1 MNRET
6 TETKTDEAR
15 MNDMD
20 ILMSL
25 VNEKRTLIQ
34 FQMAEKIVK
43 TYRIKAPSFRAAK
56 GMIDNTHFNN
66 GIDED
71 YDGDVYCEM
80 DGWSEYWETYQP
92 VFDEKIK
99 QVKIGWKWYDV
110 SALKSETR
118 WYLESD
124 ININRELWLLYPNGI
139 ADVPNREGY

>member
-56 GMIDNTHFNN
+56 GMIDNT
-66 GIDED
+66 ISTTALTRIT
-71 YDGDVYCEM
+71 M
-80 DGWSEYWETYQP
+80 ETS
-92 VFDEKIK
+92 I
-99 QVKIGWKWYDV
+99 VKWTVGVSIGRHTNP
-110 SALKSETR
+110 SLTR
-118 WYLESD
+118 RLS
-124 ININRELWLLYPNGI
+124 RSRLVGS
-139 ADVPNREGY
+139 GMT